1 MEINIQNVN
10 MTYPNGK
17 IALKDLNLDLK
28 APSLIGLLG
37 PNGAGKSTL
46 MKLLGAALMPTGGSI
61 LMDGQPLSKTDRLL
75 KARLGY
81 LPQDFG
87 LFDELTVTQF
97 LDRYPKDNPSC
108 QFGRKGKIQ
117 NPHPLWRPASAGR
130 YCTSSAGESTLPDF

>member
-46 MKLLGAALMPTGGSI
+46 KIGRA
-61 LMDGQPLSKTDRLL
+61 
-75 KARLGY
+75 
-81 LPQDFG
+81 
-87 LFDELTVTQF
+87 
-97 LDRYPKDNPSC
+97 SC
-108 QFGRKGKIQ
+108 RE
-117 NPHPLWRPASAGR
+117 RV
-130 YCTSSAGESTLPDF
+130 